1 MAQMAKQTAAMTK
14 NSGTVLPGQS
24 FCSWI
29 EEVQTC
35 IGKAVP
41 MSRLL
46 AVFMGYANLQVDRTV
61 IDETGLKGYYDY
73 SFPVSSDADA
83 DPPMKQIED
92 QLGLRF
98 EPRKV
103 PMKVY
108 VIESAEKPSVDGAEV
123 SAVQAAP
130 SPSQTTPAPTAVSS
144 PASNSA
150 LHDMRFDVAVIKP
163 SPPVAHMLTA
173 PHGTAENFSASMA
186 TVESMIGFAYDIPF
200 TLGMSMDPAHFFLP
214 HSPNLIGGPAWVTS
228 DKYDLTAKADEA
240 TVAAWGKL
248 PEKEQTEELR
258 SMMQALLADRFHLT
272 MRHETREM
280 PVWALTVAKGG
291 PKFGATKEPPA
302 GLNDGEDGTKPY
314 DSSKPYKTRWK
325 LDRGLLEGQD
335 VTMDNFED
343 MLWGQREIESRKI
356 MDQTGLTG
364 RYDLTLKWASV
375 DDAREPDGPSLFTA
389 IQEQLGLKLES
400 TKAPV
405 DVLVIDHI
413 ERPSEN

>member
-1 MAQMAKQTAAMTK
+1 
-14 NSGTVLPGQS
+14 
-24 FCSWI
+24 
-29 EEVQTC
+29 
-35 IGKAVP
+35 
-41 MSRLL
+41 
-46 AVFMGYANLQVDRTV
+46 
-61 IDETGLKGYYDY
+61 
-73 SFPVSSDADA
+73 
-83 DPPMKQIED
+83 
-92 QLGLRF
+92 
-98 EPRKV
+98 
-103 PMKVY
+103 
-108 VIESAEKPSVDGAEV
+108 
-123 SAVQAAP
+123 
-130 SPSQTTPAPTAVSS
+130 
-144 PASNSA
+144 
-150 LHDMRFDVAVIKP
+150 MRFDVAVIKP